1 MAAATAIM
9 SIPVAN
15 TSTPELLPM
24 KRFLVTFVTLT
35 SVLALSLS
43 AQTPS
48 PTIVFD
54 SLSKDFGKAVEGE
67 KLKHVFKFTNKG
79 QGTLEILS
87 AEST

>member
-1 MAAATAIM
+1 M
-9 SIPVAN
+9 SSLVAN
-15 TSTPELLPM
+15 TSTLELFPM
-24 KRFLVTFVTLT
+24 KRVLVTFITLAFAAALP
-35 SVLALSLS
+35 LA

-54 SLSKDFGKAVEGE
+54 SLAKDFGKVVEGE

-79 QGTLEILS
+79 SGTLEILS

>member
-1 MAAATAIM
+1 
-9 SIPVAN
+9 
-15 TSTPELLPM
+15 M
-24 KRFLVTFVTLT
+24 KQVLVTFITLT
-35 SVLALSLS
+35 ILLALPLA

-54 SLSKDFGKAVEGE
+54 SQTKDFGKAVEGE

-79 QGTLEILS
+79 SGTLEILS

>member
-1 MAAATAIM
+1 
-9 SIPVAN
+9 
-15 TSTPELLPM
+15 M
-24 KRFLVTFVTLT
+24 KRFLVTFVTLIAA
-35 SVLALSLS
+35 LALPLA

-54 SLSKDFGKAVEGE
+54 SQSKDFGKAVEGE